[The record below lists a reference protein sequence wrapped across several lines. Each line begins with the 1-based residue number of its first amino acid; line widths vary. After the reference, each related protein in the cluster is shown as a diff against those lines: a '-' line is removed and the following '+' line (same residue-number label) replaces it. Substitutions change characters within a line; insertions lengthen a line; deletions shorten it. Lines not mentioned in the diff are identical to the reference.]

1 MFPNPLFQYIIHYL
15 EKIIQEIFALNIVY
29 FPCGSYHIYED
40 RIIGGTYLKIL
51 EYMIER
57 KQKRLKE
64 LEMQC
69 IQDNYKLVMLQSENS
84 KRQQR

>member
-1 MFPNPLFQYIIHYL
+1 MA
-15 EKIIQEIFALNIVY
+15 KIIQEFFTLNIVY

-51 EYMIER
+51 EKILEYMIER

-64 LEMQC
+64 LKMQC
-69 IQDNYKLVMLQSENS
+69 IQDNYKLVMLQAENS
-84 KRQQR
+84 KRQQS

>member
-1 MFPNPLFQYIIHYL
+1 MEVIIYMKT
-15 EKIIQEIFALNIVY
+15 EF
-29 FPCGSYHIYED
+29 
-40 RIIGGTYLKIL
+40 IGGTYLKILEKIL

-69 IQDNYKLVMLQSENS
+69 VQDNYKLVMLQAENS

>member
-1 MFPNPLFQYIIHYL
+1 MEVIIYMKT
-15 EKIIQEIFALNIVY
+15 EF
-29 FPCGSYHIYED
+29 
-40 RIIGGTYLKIL
+40 IGGSCLKILEKIL

-57 KQKRLKE
+57 KKKRLKE

-69 IQDNYKLVMLQSENS
+69 IQDNYKLVMLQAENS

>member
-1 MFPNPLFQYIIHYL
+1 
-15 EKIIQEIFALNIVY
+15 
-29 FPCGSYHIYED
+29 
-40 RIIGGTYLKIL
+40 
-51 EYMIER
+51 MIER

-69 IQDNYKLVMLQSENS
+69 VQDNYKLVMLQAENS